1 MLIYMKPQI
10 ILKKNLPLLYESLKN
25 KNRVFSVAEKEK
37 GKYVFAETDT
47 FSDPLEA
54 YTPTLLPP
62 KKYLLPQQETLFC
75 FRMGASPSVEEEMD
89 IKPQIIFGV
98 RPCDIHAILLLDK
111 TFSSENVENRYLERR
126 RQTVIVG
133 IDCLRPCDTYSF
145 CETVGTLDVKEGFDI
160 LLTDIQSV
168 IPSEAKESPVDE
180 KFFITIGTE
189 KGEEILSSLIPP
201 FTKGGT
207 GGIIRDASNIEIEL
221 FNKTRDARKKAFEYR
236 FKTEVA
242 NLPLVL
248 AGANEDITWK
258 ELDEICLGCGSCNI
272 VCPTCYCFD
281 VFDNVDLNLNGG
293 ERCRQW
299 DACTLKDF
307 AVVATGENFRK
318 SRANRLRHRFNRKF
332 NYLMTKYGQP
342 NCVGCGRCS
351 RVCLVKI
358 DTVDVVNR
366 LVKNKG
372 IGNSQ

>member
-1 MLIYMKPQI
+1 MKPQI
-10 ILKKNLPLLYESLKN
+10 ILKEDLPILYESLK
-25 KNRVFSVAEKEK
+25 KKYTVSSVVEKEK

-47 FSDPLEA
+47 FSDPLDA
-54 YTPTLLPP
+54 YVPTLLPP

-89 IKPQIIFGV
+89 VKPQIIFGV
-98 RPCDIHAILLLDK
+98 RPCDIHAISLLDK

-133 IDCLRPCDTYSF
+133 IDCIRPCDTYIF

-160 LLTDIQSV
+160 LLTDIRSV
-168 IPSEAKESPVDE
+168 LPSEAKESPVDE

-189 KGEEILSSLIPP
+189 KGEEILKE
-201 FTKGGT
+201 FGKTK
-207 GGIIRDASNIEIEL
+207 DASSTEIEQ

-258 ELDEICLGCGSCNI
+258 ELEEICLGCGSCNI

-307 AVVATGENFRK
+307 AVVANGENFR
-318 SRANRLRHRFNRKF
+318 
-332 NYLMTKYGQP
+332 
-342 NCVGCGRCS
+342 
-351 RVCLVKI
+351 
-358 DTVDVVNR
+358 
-366 LVKNKG
+366 
-372 IGNSQ
+372 

>member
-1 MLIYMKPQI
+1 MKPQI
-10 ILKKNLPLLYESLKN
+10 LLKEDLPLLYESLKKKN
-25 KNRVFSVAEKEK
+25 KVFSVMEK
-37 GKYVFAETDT
+37 GKGKCVFAETDT
-47 FSDPLEA
+47 FSDPLDA

-75 FRMGASPSVEEEMD
+75 FRMGASPSVEENVDVE
-89 IKPQIIFGV
+89 PQVIFGV
-98 RPCDIHAILLLDK
+98 RPCDIHAISLLDK
-111 TFSSENVENRYLERR
+111 TFSLENAENRYLDRR
-126 RQTVIVG
+126 KQTIIVG
-133 IDCLRPCDTYSF
+133 IDCLHHCDTYSF

-160 LLTDIQSV
+160 LLTDMQSV
-168 IPSEAKESPVDE
+168 IPSEAKESHIVE
-180 KFFITIGTE
+180 KFFITVGTK
-189 KGEEILSSLIPP
+189 KGEEILKE
-201 FTKGGT
+201 FG
-207 GGIIRDASNIEIEL
+207 
-221 FNKTRDARKKAFEYR
+221 KTRDASDAEVEQFNKIHEARKRAFEYR

-248 AGANEDITWK
+248 AGANEDVTWK
-258 ELDEICLGCGSCNI
+258 ELEEICLGCGSCNI

-281 VFDNVDLNLNGG
+281 VFDNVDLSLNGG

-351 RVCLVKI
+351 KVCLVKI

-366 LVKNKG
+366 LIKNKG
-372 IGNSQ
+372 IGNRE